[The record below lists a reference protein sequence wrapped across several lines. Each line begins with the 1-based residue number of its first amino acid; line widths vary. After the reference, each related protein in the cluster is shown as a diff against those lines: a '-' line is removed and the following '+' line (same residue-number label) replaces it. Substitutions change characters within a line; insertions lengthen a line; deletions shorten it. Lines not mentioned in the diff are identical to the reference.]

1 MQRLW
6 APWRARYVQSAE
18 TADCVFCAKPSERR
32 DAANYL
38 LHRGRSAY
46 VMLNLY
52 PYASGHLLVI
62 PYRHEP
68 RLERMAPAELTELM
82 RLTQRGVT
90 ALAAELK
97 PEGFNVGMN
106 LGRAGGAAV
115 AGHLHIHVV
124 PRWSGDTN
132 FMPVLAEPKVLPEQL
147 AAGSTRLRPQFTR
160 RAPRARAR

>member
-6 APWRARYVQSAE
+6 APWRARYIASE
-18 TADCVFCAKPSERR
+18 PTPDCVFCAKPSERR

-38 LHRGRSAY
+38 LHRGRRAY

-68 RLERMAPAELTELM
+68 RLERLQPAESAELM
-82 RLTQRGVT
+82 RLAQRAVT

-97 PEGFNVGMN
+97 PEGFNLGLN
-106 LGRAGGAAV
+106 LGKAGGAAV
-115 AGHLHIHVV
+115 AGHLHLHVV
-124 PRWSGDTN
+124 PRWSADTN
-132 FMPVLAEPKVLPEQL
+132 FMPVLAETKVLPEHL
-147 AAGSTRLRPQFTR
+147 DAVFARLRPYFAR
-160 RAPRARAR
+160 RPARSKAR